1 MLLAR
6 LGLRSC
12 EVAGLE
18 LDDIEWR
25 AGELRVRGKGR
36 GEDRLPLLSEV
47 GEALAT
53 DLLRQGAALP
63 HISQVLR
70 HPDLATTAAN
80 AKVDLVALG
89 SVAQPWPGGERCAG
103 SSTRPTTTCGRGRA
117 LGHNLEMA
125 HRLLPDLVADLDAV
139 GAATVTID
147 AALAWA
153 QRPEADPATSV
164 WARRMTVA
172 RGFARH
178 MAGVDPRTEIPPVG
192 LVTFR
197 QRWRPPF
204 IDSAADITALL
215 SAARRTIPT
224 PMRTATVQTLVGLLA
239 ATGMRVGE
247 AIRFERDDL
256 DTAEGLIIV
265 RQSKFGKSR
274 LVPLQAS
281 TLDAL
286 CAYAEQRDRRLLRPK
301 RPTFFISTAG
311 TRLLDADFCKT
322 FRRLVQATGVGA
334 GAPHRPRIHDLRHS
348 VAVHTLVGWYRA
360 GEDVGA
366 LLPRLATYLGH
377 RDPCS
382 TYWYLL
388 AAPELLALA
397 AGRLEAAPQAQP

>member
-1 MLLAR
+1 MSRLLDQAHDYLR
-6 LGLRSC
+6 LR
-12 EVAGLE
+12 
-18 LDDIEWR
+18 
-25 AGELRVRGKGR
+25 
-36 GEDRLPLLSEV
+36 
-47 GEALAT
+47 
-53 DLLRQGAALP
+53 
-63 HISQVLR
+63 
-70 HPDLATTAAN
+70 
-80 AKVDLVALG
+80 
-89 SVAQPWPGGERCAG
+89 
-103 SSTRPTTTCGRGRA
+103 RA

-274 LVPLQAS
+274 LVPSRPAPS
-281 TLDAL
+281 TP
-286 CAYAEQRDRRLLRPK
+286 CA
-301 RPTFFISTAG
+301 PTPSS
-311 TRLLDADFCKT
+311 
-322 FRRLVQATGVGA
+322 ATGA
-334 GAPHRPRIHDLRHS
+334 CSHRRARRVSSRPPSPGSSTPTSARRSGGWSKPPASEPAH
-348 VAVHTLVGWYRA
+348 HTVPGSTTCATALPSTPWSGGIGRA
-360 GEDVGA
+360 GDVGA

-382 TYWYLL
+382 TYWYLS

-397 AGRLEAAPQAQP
+397 AGRLEAAQQAQP